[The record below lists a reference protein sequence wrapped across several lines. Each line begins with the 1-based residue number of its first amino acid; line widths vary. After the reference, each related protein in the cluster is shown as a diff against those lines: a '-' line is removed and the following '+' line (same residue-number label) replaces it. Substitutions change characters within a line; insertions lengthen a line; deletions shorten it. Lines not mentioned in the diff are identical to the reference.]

1 MEERDGKRKRN
12 NNRKEGFVMDALKR
26 QQEYM
31 SMAQLGVAA
40 YIKATTPALDII
52 KQREVYRWFK
62 SIGLKPSTLEMLES
76 KGMVIGHRKGNAKNS
91 PIYYS
96 KLEIQSALQAINDQK
111 Y

>member
-1 MEERDGKRKRN
+1 MNDTLR
-12 NNRKEGFVMDALKR
+12 R

-40 YIKATTPALDII
+40 YIKATTPALDRI
-52 KQREVYRWFK
+52 KRREVYRWFK
-62 SIGLKPSTLEMLES
+62 SIGQKPALLDKMENDNMLKGARYGS
-76 KGMVIGHRKGNAKNS
+76 AKNS

-96 KLEIQSALQAINDQK
+96 KLEIQAALNAINDDK